1 MTLTTKLFIVDWPQ
15 AEKAEIHCCAPHMNL
30 LMPLFFFVFFVRQQ
44 MAANSH
50 GTIQICEAVNK
61 YVCAHV
67 CMSMCVFVCG
77 CLLSTLF
84 VSLMKGS
91 GRARVK
97 RDACWLRWS
106 SSSSTESDWP
116 WEAYEDG
123 EREMEVKQTDRADS
137 RREIDEGGAESRA
150 GDGSICLLV

>member
-67 CMSMCVFVCG
+67 CMSMCVSVRVFALHLVCQSDEGKRPCQSEEG
-77 CLLSTLF
+77 CLL
-84 VSLMKGS
+84 
-91 GRARVK
+91 AQ
-97 RDACWLRWS
+97 
-106 SSSSTESDWP
+106 
-116 WEAYEDG
+116 
-123 EREMEVKQTDRADS
+123 MEQQQQHRK
-137 RREIDEGGAESRA
+137 
-150 GDGSICLLV
+150 